1 MIGIRS
7 DLRTI
12 DEDFRNWIDN
22 NKLLDLYF
30 LFDRYILIEKK

>member
-1 MIGIRS
+1 MIGVRS
-7 DLRTI
+7 ALRTI

-22 NKLLDLYF
+22 NKLPELYF